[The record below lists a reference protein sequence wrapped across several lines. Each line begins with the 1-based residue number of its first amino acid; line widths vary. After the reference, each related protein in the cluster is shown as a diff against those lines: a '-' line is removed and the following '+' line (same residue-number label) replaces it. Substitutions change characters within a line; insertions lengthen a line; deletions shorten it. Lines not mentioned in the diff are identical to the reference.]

1 MAAITIWHRYGRN
14 YFTVT
19 LCIGNHETQSVV
31 LEVGLTRPLW
41 SVVQRS
47 PDISV
52 KENAL
57 CPHAY
62 L

>member
-1 MAAITIWHRYGRN
+1 MEEITS
-14 YFTVT
+14 